1 MKKMRKLIRRLVTKD
16 TIFVIVVLV
25 VSACLFLFI
34 DPKKPEEVTVT
45 ARITQLEDNTDI
57 LAGWMKV
64 GGQEITARILS
75 GPYRG
80 QDITVL
86 NSLTGNLLLDRYV
99 KVGNRVIFT
108 LDIEN
113 GKIRGAELVDYDRQ
127 SWYLIMLAIFAGLLI
142 LFARYT
148 GVKAFVSFIFTAV
161 VLIKIGIPSIL
172 GGYDPLFI
180 LVFFAILF
188 GTVTLLL
195 VGGFSIRAL
204 SAIIGL
210 TIGIILSGGLVVLAG
225 EGMRMYGIVSEM
237 TMTLL
242 FSGYSHLNM
251 DRIFWGAVILG
262 ASGAMVDISISVA
275 TSVREVVKANPS
287 LSAWR
292 LIHSGFEV
300 GRAALGTMV
309 TTLLLAYFGCSFFLF
324 LVFTAKMTQLM
335 RILNYS
341 YISAE
346 ILRTLAGSIGMVMI
360 APITAVIA
368 GLLYHRAYG
377 SERRRELTSETGGAV
392 DEGK

>member
-99 KVGNRVIFT
+99 KVGNRVILT

-251 DRIFWGAVILG
+251 DKIFWGAVILG
-262 ASGAMVDISISVA
+262 ASGAMVDIAISVA